1 MLGLVTI
8 LLLSLITINS
18 YNILKEFNNK
28 NIEYIN
34 NYKQLQNKRNSFY
47 DMLWNT
53 FDTKSKISG
62 ISKNVFIDIT
72 KVIMDSRKDGIN
84 VTWKWLQE
92 NQNIDYNEYTKFYID
107 LSNYIEIKRTE
118 MYQIDLEVSKLVL
131 NQNNCFFYWFYS
143 NKEQIIQTYTS
154 SKFYYKIRVLFSPIR
169 IQSGIF
175 RI

>member
-1 MLGLVTI
+1 MKYFKYQIGLVTI

-118 MYQIDLEVSKLVL
+118 MYQIDLEVQKLVL
-131 NQNNCFFYWFYS
+131 NQNNFIMSWP
-143 NKEQIIQTYTS
+143 NKFINNWIFKYPLLNFETFKNEKNII
-154 SKFYYKIRVLFSPIR
+154 VN
-169 IQSGIF
+169 
-175 RI
+175 